1 MQRQKIEASTVVCC
15 GLVIFLLLG
24 ILGRILGYEIRK
36 DEQLFVPPAALLQD
50 ARLYLDMFYNH
61 VPASAWYF
69 FGVNTLIG
77 GASPL
82 LAARIGVFLA
92 WVILSFSVFLCLHRL
107 SGSRYLAFFAVI
119 ALLTNTGFHD
129 QSGMTATNN
138 FLPLPL
144 IFSGMA
150 LFCIGILEPDKR
162 FWTLLFAAICLLLAA
177 ATKANALFFI
187 PPIAIGAFFL
197 PRELSFAQRLRQ
209 VFVPLVIGGL
219 IGALPVLVYLVK
231 DPANF
236 LAHVVGFHTGPHIEY
251 WAARLQDVDAPPFH
265 FRQKILVAF
274 ASWFASA
281 SFVLLI
287 IATYLGVL
295 RWKNRLDGAGSGGN
309 HTGLILTVL
318 GCLIASGWMSFV
330 PTPSFPQYFMQ
341 SILCCPLL
349 IALLFARLDT
359 DQKTQ
364 TYPLLTAAM
373 MLLILISLPRL
384 GPGYFNLLRP
394 ENTAVAQVHSAGLKL
409 RNIMLARGLDG
420 KLFTFLPL
428 YPMESGLPVYDEF
441 ATGEFAYRVW
451 PYLTPELEK
460 HYRAS
465 RAPDIAA
472 LFAADPP
479 DGLLLGFFDDIE
491 GPMVDYA
498 QQNNYQLVPD
508 FDVSNRY
515 GAAKLYLRPSD

>member
-1 MQRQKIEASTVVCC
+1 MQRQKIDAPTVVCI
-15 GLVIFLLLG
+15 GLVVFLLLG
-24 ILGRILGYEIRK
+24 ILGRIFGYEIRK

-50 ARLYLDMFYNH
+50 MRLYLDMFYNH

-69 FGVNTLIG
+69 FGLNGLIG
-77 GASPL
+77 GGSPF

-92 WVILSFSVFLCLHRL
+92 WILLSLSVWLCLNRL
-107 SGSRYLAFFAVI
+107 TGSRYLAFFAVI

-162 FWTLLFAAICLLLAA
+162 FWTLLFAALCLLLAA
-177 ATKANALFFI
+177 STKANALFFI
-187 PPIAIGAFFL
+187 PPIGIAALFL

-236 LAHVVGFHTGPHIEY
+236 LAHVVGFHTGPHIDY
-251 WAARLQDVDAPPFH
+251 WGARLENPDAPPFH

-274 ASWFASA
+274 DSWFASA
-281 SFVLLI
+281 SFVLLLVV
-287 IATYLGVL
+287 TYFAVL
-295 RWKNRLDGAGSGGN
+295 RWKNRHDRAGFVDN
-309 HTGLILTVL
+309 HTGLILAVL

-349 IALLFARLDT
+349 IALLFARLGPE
-359 DQKTQ
+359 QQSQ
-364 TYPLLTAAM
+364 TYPVLTAGIV
-373 MLLILISLPRL
+373 LLVLISLPRL
-384 GPGYFNLLRP
+384 GPGFSGFLRF
-394 ENTAVAQVHSAGLKL
+394 ENTTVGQVHSAGVKL
-409 RNIMLARGLDG
+409 RETMAARGLDG
-420 KLFTFLPL
+420 KIFTFLPI
-428 YPMESGLPVYDEF
+428 YPVEGGVPVYAQF
-441 ATGEFAYRVW
+441 ATGEFAYRIW
-451 PYLTPELEK
+451 PYLPPELDE
-460 HYRAS
+460 HYVTTRG
-465 RAPDIAA
+465 PDIAA

-479 DGLLLGFFDDIE
+479 DGLLLGFLEDLE
-491 GPMVDYA
+491 APMLQFA
-498 QQNNYQLVPD
+498 LQNNYQIAPD
-508 FDVSNRY
+508 FDVTNRY
-515 GAAKLYLRPSD
+515 GKARLYLRPGD